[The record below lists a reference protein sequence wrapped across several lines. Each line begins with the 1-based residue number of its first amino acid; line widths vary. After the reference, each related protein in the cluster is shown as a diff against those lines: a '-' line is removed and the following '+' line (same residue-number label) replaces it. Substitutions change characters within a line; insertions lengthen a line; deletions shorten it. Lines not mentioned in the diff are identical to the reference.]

1 MRKTFFQLFSGKGG
15 VGKTSLAAASAIH
28 YANMGEQTLLVSI
41 DPAHSLS
48 DSFEK
53 NLGSEPTEILKNLF
67 AMELD
72 AKKAL
77 KRDSSLTKRIHYFM
91 KQAGLHDVDILETLP
106 GIDEI
111 MAYDMLVEFI
121 ETGKYDRI
129 IFDTAPSGHALRF
142 LSIPKYMDEWL
153 KKLYRVMRQVLGT
166 VQLMKRHSKIDIPS
180 YKLEHEERDRM
191 LKIYQTLTNPKY
203 TLLYIVMLPEKMCI
217 AETERLS
224 AKLSSYGFQVKNIVV
239 NQLLPKREDEF
250 LKSRRAIQQ
259 ENLKIIREKFNGF
272 EIKKLPLFKTEIH
285 GIKELKKL
293 ASMLY

>member
-1 MRKTFFQLFSGKGG
+1 MKKTFFQLFAGKGG
-15 VGKTSLAAASAIH
+15 VGKSSLAAASAIH
-28 YANMGEQTLLVSI
+28 YASIGEQTLIVSI

-53 NLGSEPTEILKNLF
+53 NLGSEPIKILKNLF

-77 KRDSSLTKRIHYFM
+77 KRDSQSMRRIHYLM
-91 KQAGLHDVDILETLP
+91 QQAGIHDVDFLETLP

-121 ETGKYDRI
+121 ESGNYDRI

-153 KKLYRVMRQVLGT
+153 KKLYRVTRQVLGT
-166 VQLMKRHSKIDIPS
+166 VQLVKRHSKVDIPS

-191 LKIYQTLTNPKY
+191 SKIYQTLIDSKY
-203 TLLYIVMLPEKMCI
+203 SSLSVVMIPEKMCI
-217 AETERLS
+217 AETERLVT
-224 AKLSSYGFQVKNIVV
+224 KLSDYGFQVKNIVV

-259 ENLKIIREKFNGF
+259 ENLKIIKEKFKGF
-272 EIKKLPLFKTEIH
+272 EIKKLPLFKTEVH

>member
-1 MRKTFFQLFSGKGG
+1 MGKSFFQLFSGKGG

-28 YANMGEQTLLVSI
+28 YASIGERTLIVSI

-77 KRDSSLTKRIHYFM
+77 ERESALTKRIHYFM
-91 KQAGLHDVDILETLP
+91 RQAGLHDIDILETLP
-106 GIDEI
+106 GIDEV

-121 ETGKYDRI
+121 ESGKYDRI

-153 KKLYRVMRQVLGT
+153 KKLYCVMRQVLGT
-166 VQLMKRHSKIDIPS
+166 IQIVKKHSRIDIPS
-180 YKLEHEERDRM
+180 YKIEHEERDRM
-191 LKIYQTLTNPKY
+191 LKIYQTLTNPEY
-203 TLLYIVMLPEKMCI
+203 TSICIVMIPEKMCI
-217 AETERLS
+217 AETERLV
-224 AKLSSYGFQVKNIVV
+224 AKLSSYGFQAKNIVV
-239 NQLLPKREDEF
+239 NQILPEREDEF

-259 ENLKIIREKFNGF
+259 KNLEIIREKFKGF
-272 EIKKLPLFKTEIH
+272 EIKELPLFKTEIY
-285 GIKELKKL
+285 GVNELKKI
-293 ASMLY
+293 ANMLY

>member
-1 MRKTFFQLFSGKGG
+1 MEKSFFQLFAGKGG

-28 YANMGEQTLLVSI
+28 HSSIGEQTLIVSI

-53 NLGSEPTEILKNLF
+53 NLGPEPTEILKNLF

-77 KRDSSLTKRIHYFM
+77 ERESALTKQIHYFM
-91 KQAGLHDVDILETLP
+91 RQAGLHDIDILETLP

-121 ETGKYDRI
+121 ESGKYNRI

-142 LSIPKYMDEWL
+142 LSIPINIDSWL
-153 KKLYRVMRQVLGT
+153 KKLYSVMRQVLGA

-180 YKLEHEERDRM
+180 YKLEHEERNKM
-191 LKIYQTLTNPKY
+191 LEIYQTLINPKY
-203 TLLYIVMLPEKMCI
+203 SSIYVIMVPEKMCI
-217 AETERLS
+217 AETERVITT
-224 AKLSSYGFQVKNIVV
+224 LSSYGFQVKNIIV
-239 NQLLPKREDEF
+239 NQLLPERKDEF
-250 LKSRRAIQQ
+250 LKARRSIQQ
-259 ENLKIIREKFNGF
+259 ENLKIIKEKFKGF
-272 EIKKLPLFKTEIH
+272 EIKELPLFNTELR
-285 GIKELKKL
+285 GFEQLKKI
-293 ASMLY
+293 AGMLY

>member
-1 MRKTFFQLFSGKGG
+1 MGKSFFQLFAGKGG

-28 YANMGEQTLLVSI
+28 YASKGERTLVVSI
-41 DPAHSLS
+41 DPAHSLA

-53 NLGSEPTEILKNLF
+53 NLGSEPIEILKNLF

-77 KRDSSLTKRIHYFM
+77 QRKSALTKRIHYFM
-91 KQAGLHDVDILETLP
+91 RQAGLHDIDILETLP
-106 GIDEI
+106 GIDEV
-111 MAYDMLVEFI
+111 MAYDRLVEFI
-121 ETGKYDRI
+121 ESGKYDRI
-129 IFDTAPSGHALRF
+129 IFDAAPSGHSLRF

-166 VQLMKRHSKIDIPS
+166 IQVVKKHSRIDIPS
-180 YKLEHEERDRM
+180 YKLEHEERGRM

-217 AETERLS
+217 AETERVI
-224 AKLSSYGFQVKNIVV
+224 ATLSSYGFQVKNIIV
-239 NQLLPKREDEF
+239 NQILPERDDEF
-250 LKSRRAIQQ
+250 LKARQAIQQ
-259 ENLKIIREKFNGF
+259 KNLKIIREKFKGF

-285 GIKELKKL
+285 GVKELKKL

>member
-1 MRKTFFQLFSGKGG
+1 MRKTFFQLFAGKGG

-28 YANMGEQTLLVSI
+28 YASIGEQTLVVSI

-53 NLGSEPTEILKNLF
+53 NLSSEPTEILKNLF

-77 KRDSSLTKRIHYFM
+77 ERESSLTKRIHYFM
-91 KQAGLHDVDILETLP
+91 KQAGLHNEDILETLP
-106 GIDEI
+106 GIDEV

-121 ETGKYDRI
+121 ESGKYDRI

-153 KKLYRVMRQVLGT
+153 KKLYRIMRQVLGT
-166 VQLMKRHSKIDIPS
+166 IQIVKKHSRIDIPS

-191 LKIYQTLTNPKY
+191 LRIYQILTNPEY
-203 TLLYIVMLPEKMCI
+203 TSLYIVMIPEKMCI
-217 AETERLS
+217 EETERVVE
-224 AKLSSYGFQVKNIVV
+224 KLSGYDFQVKKIIV
-239 NQLLPKREDEF
+239 NQILPEREDEF

-259 ENLKIIREKFNGF
+259 KNLKIIKKKFKGF
-272 EIKKLPLFKTEIH
+272 EIKELPLFKTEIC
-285 GIKELKKL
+285 GVSELKKIV
-293 ASMLY
+293 SILY